1 MHRLSAV
8 APRPKFEHSVFG
20 IFKDDLPQP
29 DLTEERSG
37 EKQWKEEIKNRSG
50 LWHKNGKLLKPLKLD
65 KIDISSSSRLNTS
78 LPDTVGCSHR
88 PQIPSGALTDRTG
101 MGQRATVAFEKVR
114 SLAVEEN
121 CRRGWCSGLGGLP
134 SLVMPRKSE
143 MENVRD
149 IVEGER
155 PALPLTARALGQRT
169 VRHLE
174 PGCNAESTLLSSR
187 KRHEYSRRLKRIFN

>member
-29 DLTEERSG
+29 DLKEERSG

-114 SLAVEEN
+114 SSSSG
-121 CRRGWCSGLGGLP
+121 RRQ
-134 SLVMPRKSE
+134 MK
-143 MENVRD
+143 
-149 IVEGER
+149 
-155 PALPLTARALGQRT
+155 GQ
-169 VRHLE
+169 E
-174 PGCNAESTLLSSR
+174 ID
-187 KRHEYSRRLKRIFN
+187 EYSEEEEKSKEKEVPEELMLREMCSINCPRLRLICSICNVCARFTMCGRCLNGTCDVNLPNASNTG

>member
-8 APRPKFEHSVFG
+8 APRPKADSVFG
-20 IFKDDLPQP
+20 LFNLPQP
-29 DLTEERSG
+29 DLKEERCG

-101 MGQRATVAFEKVR
+101 MGQRTTVAFEKVR
-114 SLAVEEN
+114 SEAVEEN
-121 CRRGWCSGLGGLP
+121 CRRGWSSGLGGLP

-149 IVEGER
+149 IVERER
-155 PALPLTARALGQRT
+155 PALPLKGGPTDRQRT
-169 VRHLE
+169 VRRLE
-174 PGCNAESTLLSSR
+174 PVCNAESTLLSSR
-187 KRHEYSRRLKRIFN
+187 KRHEYVRIFN